1 MALRKHD
8 FDNSD
13 EQTPHGGEQTQLAFG
28 VDPALLQRIENVASE
43 HGLSVE
49 DYLRQ
54 LLELVV
60 PKETHAVQRPHHVVP
75 DDIMEQVYRVREQVI
90 RDSKGH
96 IFEDSAEVLREQ
108 REERSQD
115 LEQPVAEERH
125 PVTRKTLNAFLQIR
139 EEIMQAH
146 KGQHFSDSTEII
158 HQMRD
163 ERTQELG
170 QL

>member
-13 EQTPHGGEQTQLAFG
+13 EQTPHGGEQTQLTFG

-60 PKETHAVQRPHHVVP
+60 PKETRTVQRPHHVVP

-96 IFEDSAEVLREQ
+96 IFDDSAEVLRQQ
-108 REERSQD
+108 REERTKY
-115 LEQPVAEERH
+115 LEQ
-125 PVTRKTLNAFLQIR
+125 LR
-139 EEIMQAH
+139 EQP
-146 KGQHFSDSTEII
+146 
-158 HQMRD
+158 
-163 ERTQELG
+163 
-170 QL
+170 